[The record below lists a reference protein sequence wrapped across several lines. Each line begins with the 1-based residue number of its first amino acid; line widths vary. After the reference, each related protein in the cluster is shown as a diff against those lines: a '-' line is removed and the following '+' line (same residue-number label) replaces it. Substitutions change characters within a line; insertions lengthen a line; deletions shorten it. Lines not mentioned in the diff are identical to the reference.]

1 MNAPIIRLYGLIALL
16 FGVLVFATSWWSV
29 FTAKNLRENTANRR
43 PLLAEERIKR
53 GTIRSADGKV
63 LARSVKIDKDRYGR
77 RYPTR
82 DEFAHAI
89 GYSFTSIG
97 RSGLEQFR
105 NDPLTGRRTELIGAV
120 DSLLNKRNVGDSIR
134 TTLNSTAQ
142 RAAIDALKGRKGAVV
157 ALEPSSGAVLAMVS
171 DPSYDPN
178 GLDEGDTFKKLSTD
192 EANSPIVNRATQ
204 AGYPPG
210 STMKTVTAT
219 AALDTGE
226 FTPGSR
232 VSGQNGKKISGVP
245 LNNFGGEDFG
255 DIDLTFAL
263 TNSVNTVW
271 AEVGERLGKKTMA
284 DYMTRYG
291 FYKLP
296 PIDLPADQLLASG
309 ERGPN
314 GKLLAPRS
322 PRIDVG
328 RMAIGQDKL
337 LVTPLQMA
345 TVAATI
351 ANGGVRMEPH
361 ITQKI
366 VDPDGRTQDEIEG
379 KRAERVMKPGTARA
393 LTAMMKNVVKE
404 GTGTAAALEGVE
416 LAGKTGTAE
425 INIEQKIND
434 PWFIGFTGDF
444 AIAVVL
450 ERVQGG
456 TGGVDAAPV
465 AKQVLEALGG

>member
-1 MNAPIIRLYGLIALL
+1 MNVPIIRLYGLIAFL

-29 FTAKNLRENTANRR
+29 FTAKALRENTANRR

-77 RYPTR
+77 RYPTK
-82 DEFAHAI
+82 DLFAHAI
-89 GYSFTSIG
+89 GYSYTSIG
-97 RSGLEQFR
+97 RSGLEEFR

-120 DSLLNKRNVGDSIR
+120 DSLLNKRSVGDSIR
-134 TTLNSTAQ
+134 TTLNAKAQ

-157 ALEPSSGAVLAMVS
+157 ALDPSNGAVLAMVS
-171 DPSYDPN
+171 EPSYDPN
-178 GLDEGDTFKKLSTD
+178 GLDEGNTFKRLSTD
-192 EANSPIVNRATQ
+192 DANSPLVNRATQ
-204 AGYPPG
+204 SGYPPG
-210 STMKTVTAT
+210 STMKAVTAA
-219 AALDTGE
+219 AALDTGKYR
-226 FTPGSR
+226 PDSR
-232 VSGQNGKKISGVP
+232 VSGENGKKISGVP
-245 LNNFGGEDFG
+245 LNNFNSEDFG
-255 DIDLTFAL
+255 DIDLTEAL

-271 AEVGERLGKKTMA
+271 AEVGEKLGKQTMGE
-284 DYMTRYG
+284 YMTKFG
-291 FYKLP
+291 FYKPP

-309 ERGPN
+309 ERDRGR
-314 GKLLAPRS
+314 LLS
-322 PRIDVG
+322 PGSRKIDVG

-366 VDPDGRTQDEIEG
+366 VDPDGRTVEEFKG
-379 KRAERVMKPGTARA
+379 ERAERVINENTARD

-404 GTGTAAALEGVE
+404 GTGTAAALEGVD

-425 INIEQKIND
+425 IDIERNIND
-434 PWFIGFTGDF
+434 PWFIGFTDEF

-465 AKQVLEALGG
+465 AKSVLEALGE

>member
-16 FGVLVFATSWWSV
+16 FGVLVFATTWWSV
-29 FTAKNLRENTANRR
+29 FTAKDLRENAANRR

-63 LARSVKIDKDRYGR
+63 LARSVKIDQERYRR

-82 DEFAHAI
+82 DLFAHAI

-105 NDPLTGRRTELIGAV
+105 NDPLTGQRTELIGAV

-134 TTLNSTAQ
+134 TNLNAKAQ
-142 RAAIDALKGRKGAVV
+142 QAAIDALDGRKGAVV

-171 DPSYDPN
+171 NPSYDPN
-178 GLDEGDTFKKLSTD
+178 GLDRGDKFKRLATD

-204 AGYPPG
+204 SGYPPG
-210 STMKTVTAT
+210 STMKVVTAT
-219 AALDTGE
+219 AALDTGKY
-226 FTPGSR
+226 TPGSR
-232 VSGQNGKKISGVP
+232 VNGKNGKEISGVP
-245 LNNFGGEDFG
+245 LNNFAGEDFG

-263 TNSVNTVW
+263 TKSVNTVW
-271 AEVGERLGKKTMA
+271 AEVAENLGKRTMGE
-284 DYMTRYG
+284 YMTKYG
-291 FYKLP
+291 FYRQP
-296 PIDLPADQLLASG
+296 PIDLPSDQLVASG
-309 ERGPN
+309 ERDRGRLLSPN
-314 GKLLAPRS
+314 SRK
-322 PRIDVG
+322 IDVG

-351 ANGGVRMEPH
+351 ANGGVRMKPH

-379 KRAERVMKPGTARA
+379 ERAERVMKVSTARA
-393 LTAMMKNVVKE
+393 LTSMMKNVVKE

-425 INIEQKIND
+425 INIEQRIND
-434 PWFIGFTGDF
+434 PWFIGFTNDF